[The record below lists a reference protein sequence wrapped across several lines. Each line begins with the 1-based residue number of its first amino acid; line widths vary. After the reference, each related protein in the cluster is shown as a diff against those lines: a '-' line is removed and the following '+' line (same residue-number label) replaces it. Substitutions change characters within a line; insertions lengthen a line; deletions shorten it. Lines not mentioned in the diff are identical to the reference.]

1 MSIDSGSKK
10 KTGDTVNST
19 DRSIKRLDRIIFK
32 IRTLLKVMFAKF
44 VYEDFKI
51 EMARTGE
58 MIISRERNFKIDRY
72 VIDLVIETTKTV
84 YIIDIESAPRRRHID
99 KLLMKAEL
107 AQRIFAKPV
116 KPIMVGVRVSSDVE
130 EYAKSKGVEI
140 LKY

>member
-1 MSIDSGSKK
+1 MTIDSGSKK
-10 KTGDTVNST
+10 KTGDTVSST

-72 VIDLVIETTKTV
+72 VIDLVIETTKTI

-107 AQRIFAKPV
+107 AQKFLLNLLNLLWL
-116 KPIMVGVRVSSDVE
+116 
-130 EYAKSKGVEI
+130 EYV
-140 LKY
+140 